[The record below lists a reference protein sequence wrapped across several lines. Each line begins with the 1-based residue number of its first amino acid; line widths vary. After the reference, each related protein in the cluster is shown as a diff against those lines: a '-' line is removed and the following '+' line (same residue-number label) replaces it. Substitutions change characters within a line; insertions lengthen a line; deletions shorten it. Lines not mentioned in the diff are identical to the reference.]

1 MELGMELS
9 MELGMELSME
19 LGDWVWN
26 WGTGKWVYCTV
37 YSWTISWWLISSWT
51 CGECAQRP
59 KVCQMLRNPN
69 QI

>member
-26 WGTGKWVYCTV
+26 WETGKWVHCTV
-37 YSWTISWWLISSWT
+37 HSWTASSWS
-51 CGECAQRP
+51 
-59 KVCQMLRNPN
+59 
-69 QI
+69 II